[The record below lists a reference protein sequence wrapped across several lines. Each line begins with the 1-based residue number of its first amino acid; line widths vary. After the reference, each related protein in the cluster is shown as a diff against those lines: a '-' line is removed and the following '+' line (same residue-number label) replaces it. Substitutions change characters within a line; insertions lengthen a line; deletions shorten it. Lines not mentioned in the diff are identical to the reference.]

1 MAEAKKREAEVK
13 KKVEARAAAD
23 KASRP
28 TPPPANKANA
38 AASAL
43 QMLQF
48 AYDENDKT

>member
-28 TPPPANKANA
+28 APSVVKANT

-43 QMLQF
+43 QMLQS
-48 AYDENDKT
+48 AYDENDKK